1 MGLQVPP
8 PAPQSARQAPS
19 AKAVRLRAHQR
30 AFRSPFLEAFGP
42 RKLRNLS
49 PWGDISTTRA
59 AVGASCS
66 LTGSCFR
73 QSCHVMPLAGGFPLA
88 PCTPSVRPLKITPMG
103 QQILLRA
110 GVGASSPWQTFLTA
124 KLSLNDTSRELSA
137 RPLHPFGSSSENN
150 AYGTASPTPA
160 PESARQAPPKNI
172 PAPECPHKKA
182 EAAHSAPLPL
192 SHLFQGIKLPA
203 PVDLPREPLRHRP
216 GDKVRR
222 AADRLVLAE
231 RVRHGVD
238 K

>member
-1 MGLQVPP
+1 MGNRSLFPGVAVPLAFFCILFFRHRKKSMN
-8 PAPQSARQAPS
+8 APWDCKSHHPR
-19 AKAVRLRAHQR
+19 
-30 AFRSPFLEAFGP
+30 RSRRVMLPD
-42 RKLRNLS
+42 RKLLPAELS
-49 PWGDISTTRA
+49 CNA
-59 AVGASCS
+59 ACRG
-66 LTGSCFR
+66 
-73 QSCHVMPLAGGFPLA
+73 
-88 PCTPSVRPLKITPMG
+88 
-103 QQILLRA
+103 
-110 GVGASSPWQTFLTA
+110 
-124 KLSLNDTSRELSA
+124 LSA

-203 PVDLPREPLRHRP
+203 PVDLPGEPLRHRP

>member
-1 MGLQVPP
+1 MPLAFFCTLFFRHRKKSMNAPWDCKSHHPRRSRRVRPHREKEGL
-8 PAPQSARQAPS
+8 
-19 AKAVRLRAHQR
+19 RLRAHES

-103 QQILLRA
+103 RQ
-110 GVGASSPWQTFLTA
+110 V
-124 KLSLNDTSRELSA
+124 
-137 RPLHPFGSSSENN
+137 PLPR
-150 AYGTASPTPA
+150 

-203 PVDLPREPLRHRP
+203 PVDLPGEPLRHRP

>member
-1 MGLQVPP
+1 MGRQVP
-8 PAPQSARQAPS
+8 
-19 AKAVRLRAHQR
+19 
-30 AFRSPFLEAFGP
+30 
-42 RKLRNLS
+42 
-49 PWGDISTTRA
+49 I
-59 AVGASCS
+59 
-66 LTGSCFR
+66 
-73 QSCHVMPLAGGFPLA
+73 
-88 PCTPSVRPLKITPMG
+88 
-103 QQILLRA
+103 RA
-110 GVGASSPWQTFLTA
+110 GVGASGPAKGELPRQRFLSAEQAGGLSARPLHPFGSPLEAIERPIGLQA
-124 KLSLNDTSRELSA
+124 PSPAPESARQAPGRKLLPAELSCNAACRGLSA

-150 AYGTASPTPA
+150 AYGTASPSPA

-172 PAPECPHKKA
+172 PAPEYPHKKA
-182 EAAHSAPLPL
+182 EDAHYAPLPL

>member
-1 MGLQVPP
+1 MN
-8 PAPQSARQAPS
+8 APWDCKSHSR
-19 AKAVRLRAHQR
+19 AV
-30 AFRSPFLEAFGP
+30 
-42 RKLRNLS
+42 
-49 PWGDISTTRA
+49 
-59 AVGASCS
+59 VGASVP
-66 LTGSCFR
+66 GSR
-73 QSCHVMPLAGGFPLA
+73 SPAPAGAPKGFPLA
-88 PCTPSVRPLKITPMG
+88 LWKPSGPEGWRDF
-103 QQILLRA
+103 LLGLHPHHPRRSRR
-110 GVGASSPWQTFLTA
+110 VMLPDR
-124 KLSLNDTSRELSA
+124 KLLPAELSCNAACRGLSA

-203 PVDLPREPLRHRP
+203 PVDLPGEPLRHRP

-222 AADRLVLAE
+222 AAHRLIFAK